1 MVRRMCRAST
11 VVEMAYLMPVVL
23 LMWILVI
30 YGILLFHDK
39 VILSGA
45 AYETA
50 VVGSEQMHE
59 EEITK
64 NELEEYF
71 QKRINRKLLFFG
83 SATAQIEIEENRI
96 TVSCKASKKGMSVNV
111 VQGASITCPE
121 KNIRRISMIKD
132 GLEGALE

>member
-1 MVRRMCRAST
+1 MVRRMCSAST

-50 VVGSEQMHE
+50 VVGSEQIHE

-64 NELEEYF
+64 NELEDYF
-71 QKRINRKLLFFG
+71 QKRINRKLLFLG
-83 SATAQIEIEENRI
+83 SATVQIEIEENRI

-111 VQGASITCPE
+111 VQGASITYPE
-121 KNIRRISMIKD
+121 KNVRRISMIKD